1 MNKLSSYAEKKGI
14 QLAIEYE
21 PNLLIENSKDVS
33 QFINNDYHNVG
44 LNLDTCHAVVLG
56 ESLPNLI
63 QDFGRKILHIHISDC
78 KNHQHFHLI
87 PGLGDINFVEMYNAL
102 KKIKYDGFLTG
113 ELYTYAEEPD
123 KAATDSLN
131 YLEKL
136 MN

>member
-1 MNKLSSYAEKKGI
+1 M
-14 QLAIEYE
+14 
-21 PNLLIENSKDVS
+21 
-33 QFINNDYHNVG
+33 G
-44 LNLDTCHAVVLG
+44 LNFDVCHAAVLG
-56 ESLPNLI
+56 EQMSTLI
-63 QDFGRKILHIHISDC
+63 EKFGKKIFHTHISDC
-78 KNHQHFHLI
+78 KNRKHFHLI

-102 KKIKYDGFLTG
+102 KKIKYNGFLTG